1 MYNRLL
7 KNWWLPLKQPDI
19 ACMKV
24 GYDNRNSS
32 YIEVYV
38 FVVQYMLAL
47 STIFFF
53 LENLVHKSKL
63 TKLSLFLTFGEASLK
78 LMCENPLVCVW

>member
-1 MYNRLL
+1 
-7 KNWWLPLKQPDI
+7 
-19 ACMKV
+19 MKV

-53 LENLVHKSKL
+53 SRKPHAQIKAYKIVFVFDIWRSKFEINVWKSI
-63 TKLSLFLTFGEASLK
+63 S
-78 LMCENPLVCVW
+78 VCVVRTDGCTT

>member
-1 MYNRLL
+1 
-7 KNWWLPLKQPDI
+7 
-19 ACMKV
+19 MKV

-47 STIFFF
+47 STIFFSRKPHAQIKAYKIVF
-53 LENLVHKSKL
+53 VFDIWRSK
-63 TKLSLFLTFGEASLK
+63 FEI
-78 LMCENPLVCVW
+78 NV

>member
-19 ACMKV
+19 VCMKV

-53 LENLVHKSKL
+53 SRKPHAQIKAYKIVFVFDIWRSK
-63 TKLSLFLTFGEASLK
+63 FEI
-78 LMCENPLVCVW
+78 NV